1 MKIKVI
7 GKAHLQGHSKR
18 TDKDYNFIQV
28 HFVGPSRGV
37 EGMAG
42 QTINLDPA
50 QFPLSSIIVG
60 ETYNVEYGP
69 RNTIMAFEPV
79 KA

>member
-18 TDKDYNFIQV
+18 TGNDYNFVQV
-28 HFVGPSRGV
+28 HYVGPSRGV

-42 QTINLDPA
+42 QTVNLDPA
-50 QFPLSSIIVG
+50 AYPVSSIIVG

-69 RNTIMAFEPV
+69 RNSIVGFELV